1 MFSENLW
8 LIEVNKKIL
17 DCQLLYFQKLAMW
30 NMFGPFDTLTPSVVS
45 FHTSSSLIAN
55 TQYTNT
61 QQHPNSV
68 SLHLFVHLFFSF
80 YSVFHSSYSLCH
92 FPNFTSF
99 ALSFPPRFFT
109 LVVAVP
115 VEAAQ
120 CFLVTLTTQK
130 EGMRLW
136 SAS

>member
-55 TQYTNT
+55 TQYTKYT
-61 QQHPNSV
+61 TASQFCQPASLRPSV
-68 SLHLFVHLFFSF
+68 LLFL
-80 YSVFHSSYSLCH
+80 L
-92 FPNFTSF
+92 
-99 ALSFPPRFFT
+99 
-109 LVVAVP
+109 
-115 VEAAQ
+115 
-120 CFLVTLTTQK
+120 CFLTL
-130 EGMRLW
+130 RILYVI
-136 SAS
+136 SPILPPLLSLLHPDSSL